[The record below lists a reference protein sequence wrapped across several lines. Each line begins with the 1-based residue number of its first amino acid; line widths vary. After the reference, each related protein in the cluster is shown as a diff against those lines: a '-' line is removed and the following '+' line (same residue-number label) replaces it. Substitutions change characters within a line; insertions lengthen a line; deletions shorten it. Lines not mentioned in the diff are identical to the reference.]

1 MALLA
6 QTSEGGA
13 RRVGEP
19 AGSRD
24 DIAECHTIA
33 ALQHCLHLRRLRLL
47 RSNQCSRGER
57 SRMESAAKE
66 KLRLDFLPASERS
79 RLHGAR
85 Y

>member
-13 RRVGEP
+13 GRVGNP
-19 AGSRD
+19 AGYRD
-24 DIAECHTIA
+24 EIA